1 MGVRISSVSMS
12 EKLKKERECRVTFR
26 DYQIQ
31 IVFCSHGLAVS
42 ILGIAHCRSPIA
54 PLPNMVKVAPGC

>member
-1 MGVRISSVSMS
+1 MGVRISSASMS
-12 EKLKKERECRVTFR
+12 EKLKERECRVTFC

-42 ILGIAHCRSPIA
+42 ILGIAHCRSLIA